1 MQADPHEYRQ
11 LDLTVHDF
19 LSDVELHDVWLAE
32 LAGGGPDRTILDART
47 CFTAQTAVAANFAV
61 RMLFRIRKTVGWML
75 WWDREHESWADEYYS
90 RRLTPQER
98 EASLIPPG
106 TQDSIFRIVYVHPYE
121 ALSEIRN
128 ATVHAFSCL
137 ALRPTMNG
145 YRLYW
150 AIYVKPISA
159 WTGVYMRTIDPFRR
173 AVVYPAVIDR
183 IQLEW
188 QTRFGDNV

>member
-1 MQADPHEYRQ
+1 MQADPSEYRQ
-11 LDLTVHDF
+11 LDLKVHSF

-32 LAGGGPDRTILDART
+32 LHGGGAGRTILDART
-47 CFTAQTAVAANFAV
+47 CFTAQTATTANFAV
-61 RMLFRIRKTVGWML
+61 RLLFFIRRSIGWML
-75 WWDREHESWADEYYS
+75 WWDRENETWAGEYYS
-90 RRLTPQER
+90 HRLSDEER
-98 EASLIPPG
+98 AASLIPPG
-106 TQDSIFRIVYVHPYE
+106 TDDSIFKIVYVLPYE

-137 ALRPTMNG
+137 ALRPTMSG

-150 AIYVKPISA
+150 AIYVKPISP
-159 WTGVYMRTIDPFRR
+159 WTSVYMRTIDPFRR

-188 QTRFGDNV
+188 QTRFGDNA